1 MSLRCYIK
9 RISAMSISS
18 NEACPQAT
26 EPTQP
31 IRPTSGPTIKHRS
44 IKGFVPG
51 LFIASGIKKTAIPA
65 IIDVNAPSIV
75 AAETVHLKN
84 V

>member
-1 MSLRCYIK
+1 
-9 RISAMSISS
+9 
-18 NEACPQAT
+18 
-26 EPTQP
+26 
-31 IRPTSGPTIKHRS
+31 
-44 IKGFVPG
+44 